1 MNENVII
8 GRNSVQEALRA
19 GRPLD
24 KLYVKSGEPDA
35 ALSRII
41 VAAKKA
47 RVPIVEADRKR
58 LDTLSEGGN
67 HQGVI
72 ALSEMYAYHTVED
85 ILAYAAE
92 KGEAP
97 FLILCDRIVDP
108 HNLGAIIR
116 TANAAGA
123 HGVVIAKHDG
133 VGITAT
139 VDKASAGAVS
149 HTRIARVTSIAK
161 TIDALKKEGVWV
173 TGADGSGDKTLFEA
187 DFGGAVALVIGNEG
201 EGIARLVREK
211 CDFLVKIP
219 MKGQTES
226 LNASVAAALFMYEV
240 VRQR

>member
-24 KLYVKSGEPDA
+24 KIYIKSGEPDA

-41 VAAKKA
+41 AAARKA
-47 RVPIVEADRKR
+47 RVVITKADKKR
-58 LDTLSEGGN
+58 LDMLAEGGN
-67 HQGVI
+67 HQGVV
-72 ALSEMYAYHTVED
+72 ALAEMYAYHSVED
-85 ILAYAAE
+85 MLAYAAE

-97 FLILCDRIVDP
+97 FLVICDRICDP

-123 HGVVIAKHDG
+123 HGVIITKHEG

-149 HTRIARVTSIAK
+149 HTRIARVTSLPK
-161 TIDALKKEGVWV
+161 TIDALKKEGIWV
-173 TGADGSGDKTLFEA
+173 TGADGTGEQTLFEA
-187 DFGGAVALVIGNEG
+187 DFQGAVALVIGNEG

-219 MKGQTES
+219 MYGQTES

-240 VRQR
+240 ARKR